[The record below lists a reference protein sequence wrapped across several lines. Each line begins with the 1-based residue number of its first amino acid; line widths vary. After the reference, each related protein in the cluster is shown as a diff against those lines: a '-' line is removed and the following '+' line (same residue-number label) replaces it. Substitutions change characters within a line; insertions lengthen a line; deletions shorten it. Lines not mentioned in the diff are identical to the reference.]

1 MSGQLHGVLSLVVAL
16 YRIERVAGGWCSRES
31 SSKEKE
37 GKPHLAFSNGGGS
50 CAGFPL
56 IRY

>member
-31 SSKEKE
+31 SSKKEKE
-37 GKPHLAFSNGGGS
+37 GKPHWLSRMGVGLVPVS
-50 CAGFPL
+50 P
-56 IRY
+56 